1 MKSIDEL
8 RTLVEQELYGLKYPS
23 SPADLYSPIEYIL
36 SLGGKRMR
44 PILLLLAY
52 QLFDEDIQ
60 KAIKPSLA
68 IEVFHNFT
76 LLHDDIMDK
85 APVRRGKATVH
96 AKWNEN
102 VAILSGDAMLIKS
115 YQYLCDLPSKQLTKC
130 LAVFNE
136 MALQVCEGQQYDM
149 DFEIQ
154 AEVDMESYLKMIE
167 NKTAVLL
174 AGALKIGALTGGAN
188 EHQAQHLYEFG
199 RNMGIAFQLKDDLL
213 DVFGDQYKFGK
224 QVGGDI
230 LSNKK
235 TYLYLQSL
243 AVAAGKQKEE
253 LQHWFSSKEY
263 DGTQKVKAVKALY
276 ERLEIKKI
284 TTDLMHEYHQ
294 KAMTYL
300 QAIEESE
307 CLVAPFYTYHMGLL
321 LSHLDTFVFYQN

>member
-8 RTLVEQELYGLKYPS
+8 RTIVEQELYGLKYPS

-44 PILLLLAY
+44 PILLLLAH

-96 AKWNEN
+96 TKWNEN
-102 VAILSGDAMLIKS
+102 VAILSGDAMLIQS
-115 YQYLCDLPSKQLTKC
+115 YQYLCDLPSEQLTKC

-167 NKTAVLL
+167 YKTAVLL
-174 AGALKIGALTGGAN
+174 GAALKMGAIIAN
-188 EHQAQHLYEFG
+188 ASEKQANALYEFG
-199 RNMGIAFQLKDDLL
+199 RNIGIAFQLKDDLL
-213 DVFGDQYKFGK
+213 DVFGDEQTFGK

-230 LSNKK
+230 ISNKK
-235 TYLYLQSL
+235 TCLYLTALSL
-243 AVAAGKQKEE
+243 SESKQKME
-253 LQHWFSSKEY
+253 LVNIYSSESVSDFEKVERVKEIY
-263 DGTQKVKAVKALY
+263 ESLDMESHINILIDKYYSKAMAYLK
-276 ERLEIKKI
+276 EIKGNVKE
-284 TTDLMHEYHQ
+284 LE
-294 KAMTYL
+294 AF
-300 QAIEESE
+300 AS
-307 CLVAPFYTYHMGLL
+307 LL
-321 LSHLDTFVFYQN
+321 KSRQS

>member
-8 RTLVEQELYGLKYPS
+8 RKLVEQELYGLKYPS

-44 PILLLLAY
+44 PILLLLAH

-96 AKWNEN
+96 TKWNEN
-102 VAILSGDAMLIKS
+102 VAILSGDAMLIQS
-115 YQYLCDLPSKQLTKC
+115 YQYLCDLPSEQLTKC

-154 AEVDMESYLKMIE
+154 AEVDMKSYLKMIE
-167 NKTAVLL
+167 YKTAVLL
-174 AGALKIGALTGGAN
+174 GAALKMGAIIAGASDRESDA
-188 EHQAQHLYEFG
+188 LYEFG
-199 RNMGIAFQLKDDLL
+199 RNIGIAFQLKDDLL
-213 DVFGDQYKFGK
+213 DVFGDEQTFGK

-230 LSNKK
+230 IANKK
-235 TYLYLQSL
+235 TYLYL
-243 AVAAGKQKEE
+243 
-253 LQHWFSSKEY
+253 
-263 DGTQKVKAVKALY
+263 KALSLSEGEQKMELVNLY
-276 ERLEIKKI
+276 SSESLNDTEKVERVKTIYASMDIQEHIDILIDDYYSRAMNSLNSINANLSELELFASILKKR
-284 TTDLMHEYHQ
+284 E
-294 KAMTYL
+294 
-300 QAIEESE
+300 
-307 CLVAPFYTYHMGLL
+307 
-321 LSHLDTFVFYQN
+321 N

>member
-136 MALQVCEGQQYDM
+136 MALQVCEG
-149 DFEIQ
+149 
-154 AEVDMESYLKMIE
+154 
-167 NKTAVLL
+167 
-174 AGALKIGALTGGAN
+174 
-188 EHQAQHLYEFG
+188 
-199 RNMGIAFQLKDDLL
+199 
-213 DVFGDQYKFGK
+213 
-224 QVGGDI
+224 
-230 LSNKK
+230 
-235 TYLYLQSL
+235 
-243 AVAAGKQKEE
+243 
-253 LQHWFSSKEY
+253 
-263 DGTQKVKAVKALY
+263 
-276 ERLEIKKI
+276 
-284 TTDLMHEYHQ
+284 
-294 KAMTYL
+294 
-300 QAIEESE
+300 
-307 CLVAPFYTYHMGLL
+307 
-321 LSHLDTFVFYQN
+321 

>member
-8 RTLVEQELYGLKYPS
+8 RTLVEQELYSLKYAS
-23 SPADLYSPIEYIL
+23 SPADLYAPIEYIL

-44 PILLLLAY
+44 PILLLLAH

-96 AKWNEN
+96 TKWNEN
-102 VAILSGDAMLIKS
+102 VAILSGDAMLIQS
-115 YQYLCDLPSKQLTKC
+115 YQYLCDLPSEQLNKC

-167 NKTAVLL
+167 YKTAVLL
-174 AGALKIGALTGGAN
+174 GAALKMGAIIASASDREGDA
-188 EHQAQHLYEFG
+188 LYEFG
-199 RNMGIAFQLKDDLL
+199 RNIGIAFQLKDDLL
-213 DVFGDQYKFGK
+213 DVFGDEQTFGK
-224 QVGGDI
+224 KSRRRYYCQQKN
-230 LSNKK
+230 LSIFK
-235 TYLYLQSL
+235 S
-243 AVAAGKQKEE
+243 
-253 LQHWFSSKEY
+253 
-263 DGTQKVKAVKALY
+263 
-276 ERLEIKKI
+276 
-284 TTDLMHEYHQ
+284 
-294 KAMTYL
+294 
-300 QAIEESE
+300 
-307 CLVAPFYTYHMGLL
+307 
-321 LSHLDTFVFYQN
+321 TFPI

>member
-8 RTLVEQELYGLKYPS
+8 RKLVEQELYGLKYPS

-44 PILLLLAY
+44 PILLLLAH

-96 AKWNEN
+96 TKWNEN
-102 VAILSGDAMLIKS
+102 VAILSGDAMLIQS
-115 YQYLCDLPSKQLTKC
+115 YQYLCDLPSEQLIKC

-154 AEVDMESYLKMIE
+154 AEVDMKSYLKMIE
-167 NKTAVLL
+167 YKTAVLL
-174 AGALKIGALTGGAN
+174 GAALKMGAIIAGASDRESDA
-188 EHQAQHLYEFG
+188 LYEFG
-199 RNMGIAFQLKDDLL
+199 RNIGIAFQLKDDLL
-213 DVFGDQYKFGK
+213 DVFGDEQTFGK

-230 LSNKK
+230 IANKK
-235 TYLYLQSL
+235 TYLYL
-243 AVAAGKQKEE
+243 
-253 LQHWFSSKEY
+253 
-263 DGTQKVKAVKALY
+263 KALSLSEGEQKMELVNLY
-276 ERLEIKKI
+276 SSESLNDTEKVERVKTIYASMDIQEHIDILIDDYYSRAMNSLNSINANLSELELFASILKKR
-284 TTDLMHEYHQ
+284 E
-294 KAMTYL
+294 
-300 QAIEESE
+300 
-307 CLVAPFYTYHMGLL
+307 
-321 LSHLDTFVFYQN
+321 N